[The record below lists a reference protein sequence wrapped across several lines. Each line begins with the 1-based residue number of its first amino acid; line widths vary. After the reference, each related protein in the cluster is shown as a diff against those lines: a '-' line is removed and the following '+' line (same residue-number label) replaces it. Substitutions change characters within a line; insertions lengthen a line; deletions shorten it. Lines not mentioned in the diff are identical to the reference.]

1 MSADAAMSVETE
13 SPAWASTASS
23 TIVSSGKG
31 ENPQHRSVSVEWGA
45 FVIQAFALSA
55 AGQLLKKRLSRERKK
70 VKERFA
76 RVLEELRRRT
86 V

>member
-31 ENPQHRSVSVEWGA
+31 ENAQHRAVSVEWGS
-45 FVIQAFALSA
+45 FVIQAFASSA
-55 AGQLLKKRLSRERKK
+55 AGQLLKNGYTAIEKK
-70 VKERFA
+70 
-76 RVLEELRRRT
+76 
-86 V
+86 